1 MNFADSLDGY
11 VKRTKLAVDD
21 AVVAINS
28 ELTSNVIMKTPVKSG
43 RARANWTATIGDE
56 ASGTTD
62 KVDKGGQTT
71 IAKGMG
77 IAKNSSGKVFY
88 LTNNLAYI
96 NRLEYG
102 YSGQAPSG
110 MVRITLEEIKSSL
123 RKFNA
128 K

>member
-62 KVDKGGQTT
+62 NVDKGGQTT

-77 IAKNSSGKVFY
+77 IANKSSGKVFY